1 MPKTIPIEIRDK
13 ALELYIRDDMS
24 AKAIADSVSAEFM
37 TSVGPPTVYSWV
49 TKYGWDEA
57 KKKAKSIALT
67 QITEDEANRLERV
80 TKEHLTLYEKI
91 RKKAGQDLD
100 TSVFDTAL
108 DAVRAAKIGAEGELE
123 ILQDMMKMD
132 FVQQVIQIIMEEVK
146 DSEVLAAVGERL
158 RELVVAEE

>member
-1 MPKTIPIEIRDK
+1 
-13 ALELYIRDDMS
+13 
-24 AKAIADSVSAEFM
+24 
-37 TSVGPPTVYSWV
+37 
-49 TKYGWDEA
+49 
-57 KKKAKSIALT
+57 
-67 QITEDEANRLERV
+67 
-80 TKEHLTLYEKI
+80 
-91 RKKAGQDLD
+91 
-100 TSVFDTAL
+100 VFDTAL